1 MGANG
6 SGKSSLLNAIV
17 GLYNSDIIGDIY
29 YDNYSIKALDVYTL
43 RRTLIGFC
51 EQTPIVFDD
60 TIRYNIYLDSVHND
74 TVIGNKLI
82 SILHLRGL
90 FDKLEK
96 VSTLLSTIDSLL
108 YLVARSK
115 NNAYASIGAQSFY
128 NSIG

>member
-1 MGANG
+1 MET
-6 SGKSSLLNAIV
+6 
-17 GLYNSDIIGDIY
+17 D
-29 YDNYSIKALDVYTL
+29 KALDVYTL